1 MDIITYAFLFVITA
15 LLLVLLLRRNPAITE
30 KELRSEL
37 RELSESITDSV
48 NALGQ
53 ALQNNQTLAA
63 QMQDARL
70 DSFEEK
76 FDARLDAQSRLT
88 ENMQRNVTTQMEQFR
103 SYTASQ
109 IERMEKTLSTDQ
121 QQLRSE
127 LTDRMTDTLT
137 TLRSLQE
144 SNDEH
149 LSQLAKALQQSQGL
163 SAELQQKAL
172 EEFGKNMRTRL
183 EAQNRLIDSL
193 MDSVTAQLEQ
203 FRSFTA
209 AQTEKLEKTLSDDEQ
224 QLRKDLTERMGEL
237 LSSLRSLQK
246 NNEDKLEQ
254 MRTSMGEGMR
264 TMRED
269 NNRRLDE
276 IRGTVDEKL
285 QTTLEKRISESFK
298 TVSDQ
303 LEQVYKGIGEMQT
316 LANDVGGLKKV
327 LSGVK
332 TRGILGEVQL
342 GAILEEILSP
352 EQYDTNVATIP
363 GSAERVEYAI
373 RLPGRDGGTVY
384 LPIDSKFPGDRY
396 EQLRNA
402 QDEGDKEKIE
412 QAYRALEQII
422 RAEAKDIRNKYVEV
436 PYTTNFGVMFLP
448 FEGLYAEVV
457 NRGLIE
463 KLQQEY
469 RISVAGPSTM
479 AALLN
484 SLQMG
489 FRTLAI
495 QKRSNEVW
503 EVLGAVKT
511 EFEKFGETM
520 KKMQGHLQQT
530 SNDLD
535 ALMGT
540 RSRAIERK
548 LRSVQSLDEE
558 DTRRLLDE

>member
-1 MDIITYAFLFVITA
+1 MDIITYAFLFVIC
-15 LLLVLLLRRNPAITE
+15 VLLFVLIFRKDPAVTE
-30 KELRSEL
+30 KELRAEL
-37 RELSESITDSV
+37 RELSESLTDSV

-53 ALQNNQTLAA
+53 ALQNNQALAA

-76 FDARLDAQSRLT
+76 FDARLDAQSDLT
-88 ENMQRNVTTQMEQFR
+88 EAMQRSVTAQMEQFR
-103 SYTASQ
+103 RYTASQ
-109 IERMEKTLSTDQ
+109 IDRMEKTLSTDQ
-121 QQLRSE
+121 QQLR
-127 LTDRMTDTLT
+127 
-137 TLRSLQE
+137 
-144 SNDEH
+144 
-149 LSQLAKALQQSQGL
+149 
-163 SAELQQKAL
+163 
-172 EEFGKNMRTRL
+172 
-183 EAQNRLIDSL
+183 
-193 MDSVTAQLEQ
+193 
-203 FRSFTA
+203 
-209 AQTEKLEKTLSDDEQ
+209 TE
-224 QLRKDLTERMGEL
+224 LTERMGEM
-237 LSSLRSLQK
+237 LSTLRALQRT
-246 NNEDKLEQ
+246 NEDKLEQ
-254 MRTSMGEGMR
+254 MRSSMGESIR
-264 TMRED
+264 LLRED
-269 NNRRLDE
+269 NNRHLDQ

-285 QTTLEKRISESFK
+285 QTTLEKRISESFR

-316 LANDVGGLKKV
+316 LAGDVGGLKKV

-342 GAILEEILSP
+342 GAILAEILSP

-373 RLPGRDGGTVY
+373 RLPGREGSVY

-396 EQLRNA
+396 EQLKNA
-402 QDEGDKEKIE
+402 QDEGDRDKIE
-412 QAYRALEQII
+412 AAYRALEQVI
-422 RAEAKDIRNKYVEV
+422 RAEARDIRNKYVEV

-463 KLQQEY
+463 KLQQDY
-469 RISVAGPSTM
+469 RISIAGPSTM

-511 EFEKFGETM
+511 EFDKFEDTM
-520 KKMQGHLQQT
+520 KKMQGHLLQT

-548 LRSVQSLDEE
+548 LRSVQRLDEE
-558 DTRRLLDE
+558 DTRRLLDEC

>member
-1 MDIITYAFLFVITA
+1 MDIITYAFLFVIC
-15 LLLVLLLRRNPAITE
+15 VLLFILIFRKNPAVTE
-30 KELRSEL
+30 KELRAEL
-37 RELSESITDSV
+37 RELSESLTDSV

-76 FDARLDAQSRLT
+76 FDARLDAQSDLT
-88 ENMQRNVTTQMEQFR
+88 EAMQRSVTAQMEQFR
-103 SYTASQ
+103 RYTASQ
-109 IERMEKTLSTDQ
+109 IDRMEKTLSTDQ
-121 QQLRSE
+121 QQLR
-127 LTDRMTDTLT
+127 
-137 TLRSLQE
+137 
-144 SNDEH
+144 
-149 LSQLAKALQQSQGL
+149 
-163 SAELQQKAL
+163 
-172 EEFGKNMRTRL
+172 
-183 EAQNRLIDSL
+183 
-193 MDSVTAQLEQ
+193 
-203 FRSFTA
+203 
-209 AQTEKLEKTLSDDEQ
+209 TE
-224 QLRKDLTERMGEL
+224 LTERMGEM
-237 LSSLRSLQK
+237 LSTLRALQRT
-246 NNEDKLEQ
+246 NEDKLEQ
-254 MRTSMGEGMR
+254 MRSSMGESIR
-264 TMRED
+264 LLRED
-269 NNRRLDE
+269 NNRHLDQ

-285 QTTLEKRISESFK
+285 QTTLEKRISESFR

-316 LANDVGGLKKV
+316 LAGDVGGLKKV

-342 GAILEEILSP
+342 GAILAEILSP

-373 RLPGRDGGTVY
+373 RLPGREGSVY

-396 EQLRNA
+396 EQLKNA
-402 QDEGDKEKIE
+402 QDEGDRDKIE
-412 QAYRALEQII
+412 AAYRALEQVI
-422 RAEAKDIRNKYVEV
+422 RAEARDIRNKYVEV

-463 KLQQEY
+463 KLQQDY
-469 RISVAGPSTM
+469 RISIAGPSTM

-511 EFEKFGETM
+511 EFDKFEDTM
-520 KKMQGHLQQT
+520 KKMQGHLLQT

-540 RSRAIERK
+540 RSRAIERR
-548 LRSVQSLDEE
+548 LRSVQRLDEE

>member
-1 MDIITYAFLFVITA
+1 MDIITYVFLFVIC
-15 LLLVLLLRRNPAITE
+15 VLLFVLLFRRNPAVTE

-37 RELSESITDSV
+37 RELSESLTDSV

-53 ALQNNQTLAA
+53 ALQNNQALSA

-76 FDARLDAQSRLT
+76 LNARMDAQNTLT
-88 ENMQRNVTTQMEQFR
+88 ESLQRGVNAQLEQFR
-103 SYTASQ
+103 RFSGKQTEQ
-109 IERMEKTLSTDQ
+109 LEKTLSTDQ
-121 QQLRSE
+121 QQLR
-127 LTDRMTDTLT
+127 
-137 TLRSLQE
+137 
-144 SNDEH
+144 
-149 LSQLAKALQQSQGL
+149 
-163 SAELQQKAL
+163 
-172 EEFGKNMRTRL
+172 
-183 EAQNRLIDSL
+183 
-193 MDSVTAQLEQ
+193 
-203 FRSFTA
+203 
-209 AQTEKLEKTLSDDEQ
+209 TE
-224 QLRKDLTERMGEL
+224 LTERMGEM
-237 LSSLRSLQK
+237 LSTLRALQK
-246 NNEDKLEQ
+246 TNEDKLEQ
-254 MRTSMGEGMR
+254 MRSSMDESIR
-264 TMRED
+264 TLRED
-269 NNRRLDE
+269 NNKHLDQ

-285 QTTLEKRISESFK
+285 QTTLEKRISESFR
-298 TVSDQ
+298 TVSEQ

-316 LANDVGGLKKV
+316 LAGDVGGLKKV

-342 GAILEEILSP
+342 GAILAEILSP
-352 EQYDTNVATIP
+352 EQYDTNVATVP

-373 RLPGRDGGTVY
+373 RLPGRDGSVY

-396 EQLRNA
+396 EQLKNA
-402 QDEGDKEKIE
+402 QEEGDRDKIE
-412 QAYRALEQII
+412 AAYRALEQVI
-422 RAEAKDIRNKYVEV
+422 RSEARDIRSKYVEV

-463 KLQQEY
+463 KLQQDY

-511 EFEKFGETM
+511 EFDKFEDTM
-520 KKMQGHLQQT
+520 KKMQGHLLQT

-548 LRSVQSLDEE
+548 LRSVQRLDEE

>member
-1 MDIITYAFLFVITA
+1 MDIITYGFLLVITV
-15 LLLVLLLRRNPAITE
+15 LLLILLLRRNPAVRE
-30 KELRSEL
+30 RELRAAL
-37 RELSESITDSV
+37 REFSEDITDSV

-63 QMQDARL
+63 RMQDARL

-76 FDARLDAQSRLT
+76 LDDRLDAQSKLI
-88 ENMQRNVTTQMEQFR
+88 ESLQRSVAAQMEQFR
-103 SYTASQ
+103 RYTAAQ
-109 IERMEKTLSTDQ
+109 IERM
-121 QQLRSE
+121 
-127 LTDRMTDTLT
+127 
-137 TLRSLQE
+137 
-144 SNDEH
+144 
-149 LSQLAKALQQSQGL
+149 
-163 SAELQQKAL
+163 
-172 EEFGKNMRTRL
+172 
-183 EAQNRLIDSL
+183 
-193 MDSVTAQLEQ
+193 
-203 FRSFTA
+203 
-209 AQTEKLEKTLSDDEQ
+209 EKTLSDDEQ
-224 QLRKDLTERMGEL
+224 QLRKDLTERMNVMLG
-237 LSSLRSLQK
+237 SLRALQQT
-246 NNEDKLEQ
+246 NEDKLEQ
-254 MRTSMGEGMR
+254 MRSSMGEGMR
-264 TMRED
+264 TMREE

-285 QTTLEKRISESFK
+285 QTTLEKRISESFR
-298 TVSDQ
+298 TVSEQ

-316 LANDVGGLKKV
+316 LAGEVGGLKKV

-363 GSAERVEYAI
+363 GSSERVEFAI

-412 QAYRALEQII
+412 QAYRALEQVI
-422 RAEAKDIRNKYVEV
+422 RSEAKDIRNKYVEV

-463 KLQQEY
+463 TLQQEY

-511 EFEKFGETM
+511 EFDKFSETM

-535 ALMGT
+535 FLIGT

-548 LRSVQSLDEE
+548 LRDVQQLDE
-558 DTRRLLDE
+558 DSTRKLLDE

>member
-1 MDIITYAFLFVITA
+1 MDIITYAFLFVIC
-15 LLLVLLLRRNPAITE
+15 VLLFVLIFRKNPAVTE

-37 RELSESITDSV
+37 RALSESLTDSV

-53 ALQNNQTLAA
+53 ALQNNQALAA

-76 FDARLDAQSRLT
+76 FDARLDAQSDLT
-88 ENMQRNVTTQMEQFR
+88 EAMQRSVTAQMEQFR
-103 SYTASQ
+103 RYTASQ
-109 IERMEKTLSTDQ
+109 IDRMEKTLSTDQ
-121 QQLRSE
+121 QQLR
-127 LTDRMTDTLT
+127 
-137 TLRSLQE
+137 
-144 SNDEH
+144 
-149 LSQLAKALQQSQGL
+149 
-163 SAELQQKAL
+163 
-172 EEFGKNMRTRL
+172 
-183 EAQNRLIDSL
+183 
-193 MDSVTAQLEQ
+193 
-203 FRSFTA
+203 
-209 AQTEKLEKTLSDDEQ
+209 TE
-224 QLRKDLTERMGEL
+224 LTERMGEM
-237 LSSLRSLQK
+237 LSTLRALQRT
-246 NNEDKLEQ
+246 NEDKLEQ
-254 MRTSMGEGMR
+254 MRSSMGESIR
-264 TMRED
+264 LLRED
-269 NNRRLDE
+269 NNRHLDQ
-276 IRGTVDEKL
+276 IRGTVDDKL
-285 QTTLEKRISESFK
+285 QTTLEKRISESFR

-316 LANDVGGLKKV
+316 LAGDVGGLKKV

-342 GAILEEILSP
+342 GAILAEILSP
-352 EQYDTNVATIP
+352 EQYDTNVATVP

-373 RLPGRDGGTVY
+373 RLPGREGSVY

-396 EQLRNA
+396 EQLKNA
-402 QDEGDKEKIE
+402 QDEGDRDKIE
-412 QAYRALEQII
+412 AAYRALEQVI
-422 RAEAKDIRNKYVEV
+422 RAEARDIRNKYVEV

-463 KLQQEY
+463 KLQQDY
-469 RISVAGPSTM
+469 RISIAGPSTM

-511 EFEKFGETM
+511 EFDKFEDTM
-520 KKMQGHLQQT
+520 KKMQGHLLQT

-548 LRSVQSLDEE
+548 LRSVQRLDEE
-558 DTRRLLDE
+558 DTRRLLDEC

>member
-1 MDIITYAFLFVITA
+1 MDIITYAFLFVIC
-15 LLLVLLLRRNPAITE
+15 VLLFVLIFRKDPAVTE
-30 KELRSEL
+30 KELRAEL
-37 RELSESITDSV
+37 RELSESLTDSV

-53 ALQNNQTLAA
+53 ALQNNQALAA

-76 FDARLDAQSRLT
+76 FDARLDAQSDLT
-88 ENMQRNVTTQMEQFR
+88 EAMQRSVTAQMEQFR
-103 SYTASQ
+103 RYTASQ
-109 IERMEKTLSTDQ
+109 IDRMEKTLSTDQ
-121 QQLRSE
+121 QQLR
-127 LTDRMTDTLT
+127 
-137 TLRSLQE
+137 
-144 SNDEH
+144 
-149 LSQLAKALQQSQGL
+149 
-163 SAELQQKAL
+163 
-172 EEFGKNMRTRL
+172 
-183 EAQNRLIDSL
+183 
-193 MDSVTAQLEQ
+193 
-203 FRSFTA
+203 
-209 AQTEKLEKTLSDDEQ
+209 TE
-224 QLRKDLTERMGEL
+224 LTERMGEM
-237 LSSLRSLQK
+237 LSTLRALQRT
-246 NNEDKLEQ
+246 NEDKLEQ
-254 MRTSMGEGMR
+254 MRSSMGESIR
-264 TMRED
+264 LLRED
-269 NNRRLDE
+269 NNRHLDQ

-285 QTTLEKRISESFK
+285 QTTLEKRISESFR

-316 LANDVGGLKKV
+316 LAGDVGGLKKV

-342 GAILEEILSP
+342 GAILAEILSP

-373 RLPGRDGGTVY
+373 RLPGREGSVY

-396 EQLRNA
+396 EQLKNA
-402 QDEGDKEKIE
+402 QDEGDRDKIE
-412 QAYRALEQII
+412 AAYRALEQVI
-422 RAEAKDIRNKYVEV
+422 RAEARDIRNKYVEV

-463 KLQQEY
+463 KLQQDY
-469 RISVAGPSTM
+469 RISIAGPSTM

-511 EFEKFGETM
+511 EFDKFEDTM
-520 KKMQGHLQQT
+520 KKMQGHLLQT

-548 LRSVQSLDEE
+548 LRSVQRLDEE